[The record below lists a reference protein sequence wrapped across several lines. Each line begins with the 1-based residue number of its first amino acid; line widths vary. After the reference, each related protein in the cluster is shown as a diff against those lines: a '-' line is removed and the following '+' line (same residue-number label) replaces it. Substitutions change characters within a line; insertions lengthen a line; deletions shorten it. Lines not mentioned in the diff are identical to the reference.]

1 LITIG
6 LDHRQATK
14 CLDLYYDR
22 GVGNCAQTGVLS
34 MPMSKSVLLRGLL
47 PLAVLGLTLLSPR
60 SIAAPPAPAL
70 APPPIAYGN
79 NPRAGQFAQLNG
91 IKLYYEFYR
100 NTKVPN
106 PPVVLIIHPNSG
118 DIAIMAEQVKFFADR
133 ATVLVVDTR
142 GHGKSEMGS
151 GRLTYEQ
158 MAADYNALLEKL
170 QLRSVQIV
178 GWSDGGI
185 LGLLLAIKHPDKVS
199 KLVVMGANLVPDG
212 AEPWVLAW
220 VKQRENR
227 IDQQIASG
235 DREPQLVKD
244 QQLMNLMLT
253 QPNIPVADLQKIK
266 VPTLVMAGD
275 RDMIRPEHTL
285 AIFRNIP
292 QAQLAIVPGATHAFS
307 QEDPDRFNA
316 MVQRFFEQ
324 PFEQPDSRNSL
335 F

>member
-1 LITIG
+1 
-6 LDHRQATK
+6 
-14 CLDLYYDR
+14 
-22 GVGNCAQTGVLS
+22 
-34 MPMSKSVLLRGLL
+34 MPQPKSVLICGLL
-47 PLAVLGLTLLSPR
+47 PLAVMGLTLFAPR
-60 SIAAPPAPAL
+60 SMATSPVPVL

-100 NTKVPN
+100 NTTVPN
-106 PPVVLIIHPNSG
+106 PPVVLIIHPNGG

-142 GHGKSEMGS
+142 GQGKSEMGS
-151 GRLTYEQ
+151 GTLTYEQ

-185 LGLLLAIKHPDKVS
+185 LGLLLAIQYPDKVS
-199 KLVVMGANLVPDG
+199 KLAVMGANLVPSG
-212 AEPWVLAW
+212 AEDWVLDW
-220 VKQRENR
+220 VEKRENR
-227 IDQQIASG
+227 IAQQIARG
-235 DREPQLVKD
+235 DRDPQLLKD

-253 QPNIPVADLQKIK
+253 QPNIPIADLQKIK

-275 RDMIRPEHTL
+275 RDMIRAEHTV
-285 AIFRNIP
+285 AIFQNIP
-292 QAQLAIVPGATHAFS
+292 QSQLAIVPGATHAFS
-307 QEDPDRFNA
+307 QEDPTRFNA

-324 PFEQPDSRNSL
+324 PDSRNSL